1 MPSKIEPTTLY
12 VSSRLPIDN
21 NESIALFFKLKK
33 DTEHLYTGVS
43 DASNLVKYN
52 FSDSIIRYLR
62 DRKFLQRLHHSEIY
76 HPNDYQ
82 FPKCCW
88 LTDSILTNGLNDPL
102 SVHYNPRLQKNVVH
116 PGQSRSYVS
125 SLFQSGPANFLYF
138 NTTGIKFP
146 WMKPFKIVSQDQLQD
161 LKFSAFTLTPD
172 HGSIIPQ
179 IFFGNYQ
186 KTMTELIKY
195 HDFITNRLSDMKF
208 RIKSNVLIYPLEY
221 WTTNADSAHIE
232 IFIKDAKVDDDV
244 VRACILSVLGRSYKS
259 DTLEVKINTI

>member
-1 MPSKIEPTTLY
+1 MPSKIEPTTPY
-12 VSSRLPIDN
+12 VSSILPLNN
-21 NESIALFFKLKK
+21 NESIELFFKLKK

-43 DASNLVKYN
+43 DTSKLVKYD
-52 FSDSIIRYLR
+52 FSSSIIRYLR

-76 HPNDYQ
+76 PPNDYQ

-88 LTDSILTNGLNDPL
+88 LTDSILTNGLTNPL

-116 PGQSRSYVS
+116 PGQSRSYILT
-125 SLFQSGPANFLYF
+125 LFQTEPVDFLYF

-146 WMKPFKIVSQDQLQD
+146 WMKPFKIVSRDQLQD

-179 IFFGNYQ
+179 IVFGNYQ
-186 KTMTELIKY
+186 ETMTEVIKY
-195 HDFITNRLSDMKF
+195 HSFITDRLSDPLF

-221 WTTNADSAHIE
+221 WTTNNDAHVEIYIKNTRDS
-232 IFIKDAKVDDDV
+232 DDV
-244 VRACILSVLGRSYKS
+244 ARACILSVLGKPYKS